1 MYSKLQ
7 DGSFIIAGFVAKDAE
22 MKKSQ
27 NGKTYTNW
35 SVKVGEKPSAVQGER
50 GEAIWTNCRAWHDA
64 ARYAAQIKKGDSVM
78 VVGRIETNEH
88 EGKTYKTLNAEFIS
102 IMGKSPAAPAA
113 AQAAPAADTYTDLSQ
128 FEEIL
133 SDGDV
138 PF

>member
-102 IMGKSPAAPAA
+102 IMGKSPAA
-113 AQAAPAADTYTDLSQ
+113 AQAAPAAETYTDLSQ

>member
-1 MYSKLQ
+1 
-7 DGSFIIAGFVAKDAE
+7 
-22 MKKSQ
+22 
-27 NGKTYTNW
+27 
-35 SVKVGEKPSAVQGER
+35 
-50 GEAIWTNCRAWHDA
+50 
-64 ARYAAQIKKGDSVM
+64 M

-102 IMGKSPAAPAA
+102 IMGKSSAA
-113 AQAAPAADTYTDLSQ
+113 AQAAPAAETYTDLSQ

>member
-1 MYSKLQ
+1 
-7 DGSFIIAGFVAKDAE
+7 
-22 MKKSQ
+22 
-27 NGKTYTNW
+27 
-35 SVKVGEKPSAVQGER
+35 
-50 GEAIWTNCRAWHDA
+50 
-64 ARYAAQIKKGDSVM
+64 M
-78 VVGRIETNEH
+78 VVGRIETSEY

-113 AQAAPAADTYTDLSQ
+113 AQAAPAAETYTDLSQ

>member
-7 DGSFIIAGFVAKDAE
+7 DGSFIITGFVAKDAE

-78 VVGRIETNEH
+78 VVGRIETSEY
-88 EGKTYKTLNAEFIS
+88 EEKTYKTLNAEFIS
-102 IMGKSPAAPAA
+102 IMGKAAPAA
-113 AQAAPAADTYTDLSQ
+113 VQAAQAADTYTDLSQ

>member
-35 SVKVGEKPSAVQGER
+35 SVKVGENPSAVQGER

-102 IMGKSPAAPAA
+102 IMGKTAPAA
-113 AQAAPAADTYTDLSQ
+113 AQAAPAAETYTDLSQ

>member
-64 ARYAAQIKKGDSVM
+64 ARYAAHIKKGDSVM
-78 VVGRIETNEH
+78 VVGRIETS
-88 EGKTYKTLNAEFIS
+88 EFIS

>member
-78 VVGRIETNEH
+78 VVGRIETNVY
-88 EGKTYKTLNAEFIS
+88 EGETYKTLNAEFIS
-102 IMGKSPAAPAA
+102 IMGKTAPAA
-113 AQAAPAADTYTDLSQ
+113 VSVAPAADTYTDLSQ

>member
-102 IMGKSPAAPAA
+102 IMGKTAPSAVSV
-113 AQAAPAADTYTDLSQ
+113 APAADTYTDLSQ

>member
-35 SVKVGEKPSAVQGER
+35 SVKIGEKPSAVQGER

-64 ARYAAQIKKGDSVM
+64 ARYAAQIKKGDSVLI
-78 VVGRIETNEH
+78 VGRIETSEY

-102 IMGKSPAAPAA
+102 IMGKAAPAA
-113 AQAAPAADTYTDLSQ
+113 AQAAPAAETYTDLSQ